1 MAGRQVDIDFGGGGR
16 FRVEV
21 ADLLKMINR
30 FEGVL
35 LMAKEANNLARQTA
49 VDRTPPGEDP
59 FSSQA
64 INTICEKASD
74 ADGCHGRAN
83 QAYQN
88 EIQKTIDMLQS
99 TYDQYATG
107 EERSRATLDKSK
119 G

>member
-1 MAGRQVDIDFGGGGR
+1 MGGRQVDIDFGGGGR

-21 ADLLKMINR
+21 ANLLEMIKR
-30 FEGVL
+30 FEGVKR
-35 LMAKEANNLARQTA
+35 MARQANALARQTA

-64 INTICEKASD
+64 IDAICEKASD
-74 ADGCHGRAN
+74 ADGCHGKAN
-83 QAYQN
+83 QAYQD
-88 EIQKTIDMLQS
+88 EIQKTIDMLWS
-99 TYDQYATG
+99 TYNQYATS